1 MAINTIGQLEQFKPG
16 TDDWEQYQERHAQY
30 FVANGI
36 EGEEKKRVVLLTVV
50 GPQAYLLLSNLVAP
64 TKPAEKTYA
73 ALTKAMLDHLKPKPL
88 IIAER
93 FQFHRRNQTEGE
105 GISQRRTEEAS
116 RLL

>member
-1 MAINTIGQLEQFKPG
+1 MGSK
-16 TDDWEQYQERHAQY
+16 
-30 FVANGI
+30 
-36 EGEEKKRVVLLTVV
+36 EKKKRAVLLTVV

-73 ALTKAMLDHLKPKPL
+73 ALTKAMLDHLKPNPL

-93 FQFHRRNQTEGE
+93 FWFHRRNQTEGE

-116 RLL
+116 RLLSVRTPLGGGTEGSAGMWHPR